1 MLKVLR
7 ESAIENPWFYRLI
20 MLGIAVA
27 FVITMGWGM
36 GYSKS
41 SKKEFVAKVNG
52 EPITLDE
59 FQDSYRTSV
68 AFYKKMMGDKFNE
81 EMLKQLHMKQNVLG
95 SLIDKKLWLKA
106 AKEMGVTV
114 SDEELRALLKENE
127 LFQKNKV
134 FDESTY
140 RQVLSYNHIKPAD
153 FEESQRKELLYEKIR
168 STLKD
173 SVTLTPGEQ
182 VTSGSAEENERV
194 SKDKL
199 NQKREKAVQSFL
211 ENMKTKAKIE
221 IKNELVEG

>member
-20 MLGIAVA
+20 MLAIAIA

-36 GYSKS
+36 GYTKS
-41 SKKEFVAKVNG
+41 AKKEFVAKVNG

-81 EMLKQLHMKQNVLG
+81 EMLKQLHMKKNVLG
-95 SLIDKKLWLKA
+95 SLIDKKLWLMA
-106 AKEMGVTV
+106 AKDMGISV
-114 SDEELRALLKENE
+114 SDDEVRSLLKGNE

-140 RQVLSYNHIKPAD
+140 RQVLTYNHIKPAD

-168 STLKD
+168 ATLKD
-173 SVTLTPGEQ
+173 SVTLTPMEQ
-182 VTSGSAEENERV
+182 AASGSAEENERV

-199 NQKREKAVQSFL
+199 SQKQEKAVQSFL
-211 ENMKTKAKIE
+211 ENMKAKAKIE

>member
-20 MLGIAVA
+20 MLAIAVA

-36 GYSKS
+36 GYTKSASKDY
-41 SKKEFVAKVNG
+41 VAKVNG
-52 EPITLDE
+52 EFITLDE

-68 AFYKKMMGDKFNE
+68 AFYRKMMGDKYNE
-81 EMLKQLHMKQNVLG
+81 EMLKQLHMKKNVLT
-95 SLIDKKLWLKA
+95 SLIDKKLWLEA
-106 AKEMGVTV
+106 AKDMGITV
-114 SDEELRALLKENE
+114 SNEELISLLKGNE

-140 RQVLSYNHIKPAD
+140 RQVLAFNHLKTAD

-168 STLKD
+168 ATLKE
-173 SVTLTPGEQ
+173 SVVLSPQEMPTA
-182 VTSGSAEENERV
+182 GSAEENERV

-211 ENMKTKAKIE
+211 ENMKTKSKIE
-221 IKNELVEG
+221 IKNEYIDG